1 MNSRGTLISQRISGE
16 TLASNDRVA
25 MTPTDQP
32 AAAGIQRYREFDRPR
47 ERGAERRS
55 VTDGE
60 DMPPPA
66 HPAAA
71 GIQRYREFDR
81 PRERGA
87 ERRSVTDGEDMPST
101 REMPYE
107 ARESPVPITCAP
119 PAFSRRPES
128 CVRAAGQ

>member
-60 DMPPPA
+60 DMP
-66 HPAAA
+66 
-71 GIQRYREFDR
+71 
-81 PRERGA
+81 
-87 ERRSVTDGEDMPST
+87 ST

-119 PAFSRRPES
+119 PAFSRRLEA